1 MIQRV
6 QSIFISLY
14 IIIKFYLLYTYSPKI
29 NSFHFFVHDF
39 DLFSL
44 LLILI
49 IIFSI
54 TTLLSFKKRITQI
67 KLLYILMTI
76 QLIIIFLIFVLAY
89 RNGNSLK
96 YLLNHQ
102 TFLYLFGLFL
112 LLLSLRGIKRDQ
124 KLIDSIDR
132 IR

>member
-14 IIIKFYLLYTYSPKI
+14 LIIKLYLLYTSFAKI

-44 LLILI
+44 LLVLI

-54 TTLLSFKKRITQI
+54 ATLLSFKKRKTQI
-67 KLLYILMTI
+67 KLLY
-76 QLIIIFLIFVLAY
+76 FF
-89 RNGNSLK
+89 
-96 YLLNHQ
+96 
-102 TFLYLFGLFL
+102 
-112 LLLSLRGIKRDQ
+112 DD
-124 KLIDSIDR
+124 DSIDYY
-132 IR
+132 IFNSSFSITELAIH

>member
-6 QSIFISLY
+6 QSIFITLY
-14 IIIKFYLLYTYSPKI
+14 IIIKIYLLYASLAKI
-29 NSFHFFVHDF
+29 NLFHFFVDDF

-44 LLILI
+44 LLVLI

-54 TTLLSFKKRITQI
+54 ATLLSFKKRKTQI
-67 KLLYILMTI
+67 KLLYFLMTI
-76 QLIIIFLIFVLAY
+76 QLTIIFLILVLVY
-89 RNGNSLK
+89 RTGNSLK
-96 YLLNHQ
+96 YLLNHN
-102 TFLYLFGLFL
+102 TYLYIFGLFL

-124 KLIDSIDR
+124 KLIESIDR

>member
-14 IIIKFYLLYTYSPKI
+14 LVIKFYLLYVSSAKI
-29 NSFHFFVHDF
+29 KSFHFFVHGF

-44 LLILI
+44 MLVLI

-54 TTLLSFKKRITQI
+54 ATLLSFKKRKTQI
-67 KLLYILMTI
+67 KLLFFLMTI
-76 QLIIIFLIFVLAY
+76 QLIIIFLILVLAY
-89 RNGNSLK
+89 RTGNSLK

>member
-14 IIIKFYLLYTYSPKI
+14 TIIKLYLLYTSFAKLS
-29 NSFHFFVHDF
+29 SFHFFVHDF

-44 LLILI
+44 LLVLI

-54 TTLLSFKKRITQI
+54 ATLLSFKKRKTQI
-67 KLLYILMTI
+67 KLLYFLMTI
-76 QLIIIFLIFVLAY
+76 QLTIIFLILVLVY
-89 RNGNSLK
+89 RTGNSLK
-96 YLLNHQ
+96 YLLNHN
-102 TFLYLFGLFL
+102 TYLYIFGFFL

-124 KLIDSIDR
+124 KLIESIDR

>member
-14 IIIKFYLLYTYSPKI
+14 LVIKFYLLYVSSAKI
-29 NSFHFFVHDF
+29 KSFHFFVHGF

-44 LLILI
+44 MLVLI

-54 TTLLSFKKRITQI
+54 ATLLSFKKRKTQI
-67 KLLYILMTI
+67 KLLYFLMTI
-76 QLIIIFLIFVLAY
+76 QLTIIFLILVLVY
-89 RNGNSLK
+89 RTGNSLK
-96 YLLNHQ
+96 YLLNHN
-102 TFLYLFGLFL
+102 TYLYIFGLFL

-124 KLIDSIDR
+124 KLIESIDR